1 MSDFIAHIVGELD
14 LSAARSQMDS
24 FLSEYENKKI
34 EITPQINSSGLDK
47 ALSGNSGQYQKA
59 GQNIGK
65 QISQGIN
72 SGVKLSDGLK
82 AFSEGQQKQRK
93 EISKNADELQK
104 AYNIE
109 PKDAYSDA
117 QKYQRKEIKET
128 NQQLKEQQKLQEQ
141 NIAQTRRNQKNM
153 NSIAIQQK
161 MAQYQQ
167 RATEKNSHYN
177 SLVDSGKEYYQQLK
191 EQREIREN
199 LSKYLDSGKADATL
213 SKMGKQL
220 DVYAGQSTP
229 NIEKAT
235 QAMKDYSS
243 ALDSL
248 KAHDSGEKILDK
260 NGISEATQKLKE
272 SAEVYKNTMSQIRD
286 ETSKTLGLGVA
297 EKSANRVA
305 AYLTE
310 NSKAAK
316 KYGAELK
323 DLEQQYRSMTTHE
336 QKFALDNQFSAL
348 KSKISAEGLTGKTP
362 FEDLKRAVKQIGQF
376 AGIYGVIQNVAM
388 EVPSQIISAVKD
400 VNAAQIELTKVSD
413 APQVQLSKYWD
424 EAAESAKK
432 YGSTISDVISSTADW
447 SRLGYNL
454 DDAKELSNATTL
466 LQKVGDNMT
475 QESSSQGMISTLKG
489 FQMDADDAMSI
500 VDKVNEVNKIC
511 LHIW

>member
-65 QISQGIN
+65 QISSGIN
-72 SGVKLSDGLK
+72 SGINK
-82 AFSEGQQKQRK
+82 AGNSGAVEFSKAQQEIRK
-93 EISKNADELQK
+93 EIKNTADELQK
-104 AYNIE
+104 VYPDLSKKKA
-109 PKDAYSDA
+109 KQDARDYYA
-117 QKYQRKEIKET
+117 TVAE
-128 NQQLKEQQKLQEQ
+128 EQERSNK
-141 NIAQTRRNQKNM
+141 IIQKN
-153 NSIAIQQK
+153 A
-161 MAQYQQ
+161 
-167 RATEKNSHYN
+167 EKA
-177 SLVDSGKEYYQQLK
+177 
-191 EQREIREN
+191 QREAIISSNKREVVV
-199 LSKYLDSGKADATL
+199 SKYVEDEKGDAVL
-213 SKMGKQL
+213 SRMRKQMES
-220 DVYAGQSTP
+220 YAGQSTP
-229 NIEKAT
+229 NIEKANELIQDFST
-235 QAMKDYSS
+235 SLSTLKDHKSGVS
-243 ALDSL
+243 ILDDDALDNT
-248 KAHDSGEKILDK
+248 I
-260 NGISEATQKLKE
+260 QKLEKAE
-272 SAEVYKNTMSQIRD
+272 SSFKNVFSQIRD
-286 ETSKTLGLGVA
+286 ESSKTLGLGVA

-323 DLEQQYRSMTTHE
+323 DLEQQYRSMTTQE
-336 QKFALDNQFSAL
+336 QKFTLDNQFSSL

-400 VNAAQIELTKVSD
+400 ENAAQIELAKVSD

-432 YGSTISDVISSTADW
+432 YGATISDVISSTADW

-454 DDAKELSNATTL
+454 DDAKQLSDATTL

-475 QESSSQGMISTLKG
+475 QESSSKGMTSTLKG
-489 FQMDADDAMSI
+489 FKMDADEASSI
-500 VDKVNEVNKIC
+500 VDKINEVNKSC
-511 LHIW
+511 LHIWQHICFSLTRIDSNYIG